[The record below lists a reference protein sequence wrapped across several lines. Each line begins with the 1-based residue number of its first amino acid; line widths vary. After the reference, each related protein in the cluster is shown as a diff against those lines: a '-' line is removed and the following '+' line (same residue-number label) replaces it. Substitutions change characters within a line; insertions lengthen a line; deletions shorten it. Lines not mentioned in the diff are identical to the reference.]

1 MFMFMSMPVLSSRR
15 AASPFSLP
23 PLSSPNMTLQSPTLV
38 FPTTVVSL
46 SALFSILK
54 QGLSDVSPS
63 KETSLSSP
71 TPLVLLSFFS
81 IVEVIFFFFFFSFP
95 SYNLLIILCYVMLC
109 NIDFSIS
116 IISVPKIPNLL
127 ILLYASSSLHCLNTP
142 FIFIPT
148 SYFVFSPFTLFY
160 FFFLFLKA
168 YCSVYNLTFFFSI
181 YKILCM

>member
-1 MFMFMSMPVLSSRR
+1 MFMSMPVSSSRR

-23 PLSSPNMTLQSPTLV
+23 PLSSPNMTLPSPTLV

-81 IVEVIFFFFFFSFP
+81 IVEVIFFFFFFPF
-95 SYNLLIILCYVMLC
+95 YNLFIMLCYVMLC
-109 NIDFSIS
+109 YATSTFQFLSYLF
-116 IISVPKIPNLL
+116 PKYQIYSFCFTSLLHFTIPMPPT
-127 ILLYASSSLHCLNTP
+127 SSSLHQTLIFTIHIIYL
-142 FIFIPT
+142 FI
-148 SYFVFSPFTLFY
+148 
-160 FFFLFLKA
+160 
-168 YCSVYNLTFFFSI
+168 FFFSRLI
-181 YKILCM
+181 ALFIIGLFFFFHL